1 MDEPTPQLLK
11 TDTRRRV
18 RTPRQRREALLDEFE
33 RSGTSASQFSKLS
46 GVNYQTFAGW
56 VQRRRRQ
63 RSVAGVQTLGV
74 PRLLEAVVEGR
85 HLVRGSQVLRV
96 ELPGGARMELS
107 ELSQAALAAALL
119 RELAQPSATSLPC

>member
-1 MDEPTPQLLK
+1 MNEPTQQLLK
-11 TDTRRRV
+11 TDTRGRV

-33 RSGTSASQFSKLS
+33 RSGTSASQFAKLS

-63 RSVAGVQTLGV
+63 LSVAGVQTLGA
-74 PRLLEAVVEGR
+74 PRLLEAVVKGR
-85 HLVRGSQVLRV
+85 HFARGSQMLRV
-96 ELPGGARMELS
+96 ELPGGARVELI

-119 RELAQPSATSLPC
+119 RELAQTSATGLPC